1 MRAHGAGLAEP
12 TPAIGCILRQFAA
25 IRGGFHCPSFTMLDD
40 PFLWSS
46 EMSKM
51 PFLRVG
57 LLLAPV
63 IAGHPLPESGA
74 GAIDYTIQVEN
85 TMGHDMDFFYSDT
98 DSTEHSLGTIPP
110 YLKQKF
116 VIKSPARTTI
126 VIIERGAAMG
136 DYEMKKTLELVADS
150 VVTVAF

>member
-1 MRAHGAGLAEP
+1 
-12 TPAIGCILRQFAA
+12 
-25 IRGGFHCPSFTMLDD
+25 MLKV
-40 PFLWSS
+40 S
-46 EMSKM
+46 
-51 PFLRVG
+51 
-57 LLLAPV
+57 LLYYSLLIAPV
-63 IAGHPLPESGA
+63 VTGLPAPEPA
-74 GAIDYTIQVEN
+74 AAVVDYTIQVEN

-116 VIKSPARTTI
+116 IIKSPARTTI

-150 VVTVAF
+150 VVAVVF